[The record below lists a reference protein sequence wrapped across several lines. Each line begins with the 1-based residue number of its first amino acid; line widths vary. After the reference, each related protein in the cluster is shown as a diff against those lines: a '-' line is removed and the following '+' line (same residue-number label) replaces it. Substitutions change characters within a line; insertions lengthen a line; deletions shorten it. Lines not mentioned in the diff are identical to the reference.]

1 MATVNTTTK
10 GAAAEQVAC
19 DYLQAQGLTL
29 ICRNYHCR
37 YGEIDLVMKSSNEL
51 VFVEVRSR
59 APQDFGRAVES
70 ITEEKKRRIIRTAEC
85 YLQEL
90 NVSPHQFCRFDVVGI
105 DKQAGNDGIEWLP
118 NAFEV
123 EN

>member
-10 GAAAEQVAC
+10 GAKAEQVAC
-19 DYLQAQGLTL
+19 EYLLKQGLSL
-29 ICRNYHCR
+29 ICRNYNCR
-37 YGEIDLVMKSSNEL
+37 HGEIDLVMKSSNEL

-59 APQDFGRAVES
+59 APRGYGRAVES
-70 ITEEKKRRIIRTAEC
+70 ITEEKKRRIIRTAEH

-90 NVSPHQFCRFDVVGI
+90 NISPHQFCRFDVVGI

-123 EN
+123 ET